1 MSVGVDIMYMFAR
14 TDSERVEFERAR
26 YFRFLVG
33 VRGLVVPREDWD
45 LVSGSFRDADIPL
58 FLARDYYRD
67 GALHNVGLDDQY
79 TRAAMLYV
87 HRCLGHRVVGRD
99 IMKYPR
105 LCVLWA
111 RRVLEDRWREAE
123 DAICS
128 DPYAARLYSEFVVGG
143 RLPSAMHNRLVMESF
158 VVRVPVLDP
167 YFRAC
172 TK

>member
-1 MSVGVDIMYMFAR
+1 MYMLAR

-33 VRGLVVPREDWD
+33 VRGLVYPQDDWD
-45 LVSGSFRDADIPL
+45 LVVRSFGDADIPL
-58 FLARDYYRD
+58 FMARGCYRD
-67 GALHNVGLDDQY
+67 GASHIIGLDDPY

-87 HRCLGHRVVGRD
+87 HRCLGHRVVDRD

-123 DAICS
+123 DVICS
-128 DPYAARLYSEFVVGG
+128 DPYAARLYSEFVVCG
-143 RLPSAMHNRLVMESF
+143 RLPPAMHNRLVMESF
-158 VVRVPVLDP
+158 LERRPVLDP